1 MRKALIAALAVSFIA
16 GCSSFP
22 LTRVTEDNVDH
33 EYMAAIEKAATRYGT
48 AVYWVNV
55 PQKRAATR

>member
-1 MRKALIAALAVSFIA
+1 MKKALMAALAVSFIA

-22 LTRVTEDNVDH
+22 STRVTEDTVDH
-33 EYMAAIEKAATRYGT
+33 EYMAAIERAATRYGT

-55 PQKRAATR
+55 PHKRAATQ